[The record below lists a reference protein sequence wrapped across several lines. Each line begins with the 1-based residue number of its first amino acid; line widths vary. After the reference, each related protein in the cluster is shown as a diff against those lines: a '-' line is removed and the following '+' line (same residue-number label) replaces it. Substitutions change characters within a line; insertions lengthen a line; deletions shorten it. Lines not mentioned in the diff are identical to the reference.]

1 MNQEP
6 PLDSHSS
13 ASRSP
18 AWITGAILIGLGI
31 VFLLQNLGGFRLN
44 NWWALFILIPAA
56 ASFATVWRHYQSSG
70 RRLTAAARG
79 PLIGGLTLLA
89 VILIFLLDLDWG
101 KIWPVFLILAGVG
114 ALFTALSARGEGR

>member
-1 MNQEP
+1 MNQQP
-6 PLDSHSS
+6 PSDSHSS
-13 ASRSP
+13 TSRSP

-44 NWWALFILIPAA
+44 NWWALFILIPIA

-70 RRLTAAARG
+70 GRLTAAARG
-79 PLIGGLTLLA
+79 PLMGGLTLLA
-89 VILIFLLDLDWG
+89 VMLIFLLDLDWG

-114 ALFTALSARGEGR
+114 ALFTARSARGEGR